1 MKKVLGLI
9 LFFIGIG
16 LLLSILIPGRLGDI
30 IISIVLLVIGYNL
43 FCACGGR

>member
-30 IISIVLLVIGYNL
+30 LVSIVFLLVGYNL
-43 FCACGGR
+43 FCACCR